1 MSMHRH
7 QQYPISDLYSWIKN
21 KELTLAPEFQ
31 RGEIWTTSA
40 QSFFIDTLLRDLPIP
55 PIYIRLVTD
64 TDTKTSYR
72 EVVDGQQRLSAIVK
86 FIDGQL
92 VLDKRSKEFAGKT
105 YDLLEADDQQMFL
118 AYQVGVEQLFGAD
131 DDTVLD
137 IFHRINAYGLSLN
150 KQELRHGKFQGG
162 RYQGEFRWA
171 VIRTAERWEI
181 LWSKYHVVTVRSRV
195 RLLHHELVAQLI
207 SVILDGVTDG
217 GQPKID
223 RLYERYDASVPEDAE
238 ERFDQVCSY
247 VLENLS
253 EVLATK
259 LGNGPHFMMLFAA
272 VAHALF
278 GIPEGDIE
286 QEHGNMPYR
295 DPLALT
301 DLSVANANLM
311 ALADLFDV
319 SAEEVP
325 ERLSGFKFAIAGT
338 TQRIRSR
345 AVRFRT
351 IFRALLPE
359 PI

>member
-7 QQYPISDLYSWIKN
+7 QQYPISDLYGWIKN

-31 RGEIWTTSA
+31 RGETWTTSA
-40 QSFFIDTLLRDLPIP
+40 QSFFIDTVLRDLPIP

-86 FIDGQL
+86 FVDGQL
-92 VLDKRSKEFAGKT
+92 VLDKRSKELAGKT
-105 YDLLEADDQQMFL
+105 YDSLDADDQQLFL
-118 AYQVGVEQLFGAD
+118 GYQLGVEQLFGAD

-150 KQELRHGKFQGG
+150 RQELRHGKFQGG
-162 RYQGEFRWA
+162 RFQGEFRWA

-181 LWSKYHVVTVRSRV
+181 LWSKYRVVTVRSRV

-207 SVILDGVTDG
+207 GVIIEGVTDG

-223 RLYERYDASVPEDAE
+223 KIYERYDSSVPDCTE
-238 ERFDQVCSY
+238 ERFDQVCDY
-247 VLENLS
+247 IIEQFPNVLT
-253 EVLATK
+253 TK
-259 LGNGPHFMMLFAA
+259 LGNGPHFMILFAA

-278 GIPEGDIE
+278 GIPEGDIR
-286 QEHGNMPYR
+286 QEHGPMPQM
-295 DPLALT
+295 DPRALT

-311 ALADLFDV
+311 TLADVFDI
-319 SAEEVP
+319 SGEDVP
-325 ERLSGFKFAIAGT
+325 ERLIIFKVAIAGT

-345 AVRFRT
+345 AVRFQT
-351 IFRALLPE
+351 IFRALLPST
-359 PI
+359 I

>member
-1 MSMHRH
+1 MSTHRH
-7 QQYPISDLYSWIKN
+7 QQYPISDLYGWIKN
-21 KELTLAPEFQ
+21 DDLALAPEFQ
-31 RGEIWTTSA
+31 RGETWTTSA

-64 TDTKTSYR
+64 PDTKTSYR
-72 EVVDGQQRLSAIVK
+72 EVVDGQQRLSAVVK

-92 VLDKRSKEFAGKT
+92 ALDKRSKELAGKT
-105 YDLLEADDQQMFL
+105 YDSLDEEDQKSFL
-118 AYQVGVEQLFGAD
+118 AYQMGVEQLFGAD

-181 LWSKYHVVTVRSRV
+181 LWSKYRVVTVRGRV
-195 RLLHHELVAQLI
+195 RLLHHELVAQLLG
-207 SVILDGVTDG
+207 VILDGVVDG

-223 RLYERYDASVPEDAE
+223 RLYEKYDSCVPEGTE
-238 ERFDQVCSY
+238 EHFDNVCTYIVEHFSN
-247 VLENLS
+247 VLT
-253 EVLATK
+253 TK

-272 VAHALF
+272 VAHALI
-278 GIPEGDIE
+278 GIPDGDMK
-286 QEHGNMPYR
+286 QASGGMPER
-295 DPLALT
+295 DDHVLT
-301 DLSVANANLM
+301 DIGLANSNLLTLSDQF
-311 ALADLFDV
+311 DL

-325 ERLSGFKFAIAGT
+325 ERLSGFKVAIAGT
-338 TQRIRSR
+338 TQRMRSR
-345 AVRFRT
+345 APRFQT
-351 IFRALLPE
+351 VFRALLPD